1 MSWRSRPDGD
11 LPAIIRESART
22 TRGDFLGAEILLASR
37 VGRPAL
43 QERAARRHVQVRNGG
58 VVHGTA
64 QVGGG
69 GDKSGER

>member
-1 MSWRSRPDGD
+1 MSRRSRPDGD

-22 TRGDFLGAEILLASR
+22 TRGDFLGAEMLLASR

-58 VVHGTA
+58 MVHGTA

-69 GDKSGER
+69 GG

>member
-43 QERAARRHVQVRNGG
+43 QERAARRRALWSTPLSANL
-58 VVHGTA
+58 
-64 QVGGG
+64 VG
-69 GDKSGER
+69 

>member
-22 TRGDFLGAEILLASR
+22 TRGDDFLGAEILLASR

-43 QERAARRHVQVRNGG
+43 QERAARRHV
-58 VVHGTA
+58 
-64 QVGGG
+64 
-69 GDKSGER
+69 